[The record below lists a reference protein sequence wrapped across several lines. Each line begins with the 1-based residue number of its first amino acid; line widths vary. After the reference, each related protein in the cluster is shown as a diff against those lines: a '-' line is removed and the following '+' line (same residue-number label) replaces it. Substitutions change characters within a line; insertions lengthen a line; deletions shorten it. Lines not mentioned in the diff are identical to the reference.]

1 VASPGSNLTKDQLE
15 NLRRRLEDERS
26 RILLVLGAPS
36 ATGLSDDERT
46 ELEEAAQRST
56 EFTQR
61 LEIAERERALLAEV
75 ERALAK
81 LDAGTYGVSERSGAP
96 IPYRR
101 LSSLPWARYDV
112 DEE

>member
-1 VASPGSNLTKDQLE
+1 MASSGSNLTKDQIE
-15 NLRRRLEDERS
+15 TLRRRLQDERS
-26 RILLVLGAPS
+26 RILVVLGAPP
-36 ATGLSDDERT
+36 ATTPSEDERT
-46 ELEEAAQRST
+46 ELEETAQRST
-56 EFTQR
+56 EATQR
-61 LEIAERERALLAEV
+61 LEIVERERTLLAEV

-81 LDAGTYGVSERSGAP
+81 LDAGTYGVSEKSGAP